1 MWGGSHCI
9 SPKEVEPS
17 TLLAR
22 AYPMCRVRRRQVALA
37 HRLIELL
44 AGGSMA
50 LLFDPRGFQLQE
62 VIEVELLLIQV
73 VAELPLKLVG
83 GTTIAKVFTDDLRP
97 LGEEVGRLRRA
108 MHLLSVMQIDEVS
121 IQLALVP
128 QLVEII
134 GGEGMGIVV
143 VVAGTKDIGGL
154 RCFEGGH
161 RHGGQRRGT
170 SEGAQFGPY
179 VLPAVVTLSGEDVLS
194 TLGDVEAY

>member
-1 MWGGSHCI
+1 MGC
-9 SPKEVEPS
+9 
-17 TLLAR
+17 
-22 AYPMCRVRRRQVALA
+22 VRRRQVALA

-73 VAELPLKLVG
+73 VAELSLKLVG
-83 GTTIAKVFTDDLRP
+83 GATIAKVLTDDLRP

-128 QLVEII
+128 QLVEIV
-134 GGEGMGIVV
+134 GGEGNELFSDSLAPEGQKGDTYITMYRSNIDLIVSHL
-143 VVAGTKDIGGL
+143 K
-154 RCFEGGH
+154 
-161 RHGGQRRGT
+161 
-170 SEGAQFGPY
+170 
-179 VLPAVVTLSGEDVLS
+179 
-194 TLGDVEAY
+194 